1 MTEKRTQKTEGGAP
15 RRSAAPKKVA
25 PKAKPAAGGD
35 EPKPSAADWRSAM
48 LTEIRR
54 LIQEA
59 DPEIVEERKWIKPTN
74 PAGVPVWSHAGI
86 VCTGETYK
94 QVVKVTFFKGAALD
108 DPEGL
113 FNSSL
118 EGNARRAI
126 DLREG
131 EPLNGDAFKA
141 LIQAAVA
148 ENLGDSASKSK
159 TSKATPKKEA

>member
-1 MTEKRTQKTEGGAP
+1 MAKKKPKGAA
-15 RRSAAPKKVA
+15 SG
-25 PKAKPAAGGD
+25 AKPAIDGPSRPS
-35 EPKPSAADWRSAM
+35 EESKPSEDWRCAM
-48 LTEIRR
+48 LSEIRG

-59 DPEIVEERKWIKPTN
+59 DPKIVEERKWVKPTN

-108 DPEGL
+108 DPQGL

-131 EPLNGDAFKA
+131 ETLDAGAFKA
-141 LIQAAVA
+141 MIQAAVA
-148 ENLGDSASKSK
+148 ENIRAGIPKSRVRK
-159 TSKATPKKEA
+159 SRAQAERD

>member
-25 PKAKPAAGGD
+25 AKAKPAAVGD
-35 EPKPSAADWRSAM
+35 KPKPPAADWRSAM

-59 DPEIVEERKWIKPTN
+59 DPEIVEERKWVKPTN

-148 ENLGDSASKSK
+148 QNLGGSASKSK
-159 TSKATPKKEA
+159 TSKETSKKKA